1 MNNRKNYSF
10 LMLLLVLAIALAGC
24 ATGATNDNTGSE
36 SAAPTVETITLER
49 QPCFGFCPVYTLT
62 IHADGRVEYNG
73 TEYVE
78 VTGPQTANIDPADVQ
93 ALANTLVQGGYM
105 EFEDAYVTQNS
116 TDMPYV
122 ITSITFADGTTKR
135 IEHYYGDESAPE
147 ELTQLEKLIDD
158 TANVTQWVGTT
169 E

>member
-1 MNNRKNYSF
+1 M
-10 LMLLLVLAIALAGC
+10 
-24 ATGATNDNTGSE
+24 
-36 SAAPTVETITLER
+36 
-49 QPCFGFCPVYTLT
+49 
-62 IHADGRVEYNG
+62 EYNG
-73 TEYVE
+73 TEFVE

-93 ALANTLVQGGYM
+93 ALANALVQGGYM

-147 ELTQLEKLIDD
+147 ELTQLEMLIDD